1 MLAELITPGDR
12 GDLPVHQTR
21 DFGCTCTV
29 RCPVCGGVKQERL
42 PWLAENPHNTRRFA
56 RWVGKLCRGM
66 SLTKVAADL
75 RLDWHAV
82 KAMDMAYM

>member
-1 MLAELITPGDR
+1 
-12 GDLPVHQTR
+12 
-21 DFGCTCTV
+21 
-29 RCPVCGGVKQERL
+29 VKQERL

-75 RLDWHAV
+75 RLDSHAV